1 MSEEQTNCLEP
12 SGSQSLDL
20 FESWEQYRTKRV
32 TGYTFR
38 DCTSVMRLEFP
49 PTDRKP
55 TKNQLATMAELL
67 ADGWVVSTIH
77 FENTEDRHE
86 AKQSPLKKENQ

>member
-1 MSEEQTNCLEP
+1 MSDSELIQPT
-12 SGSQSLDL
+12 GSQSLDL

-67 ADGWVVSTIH
+67 ADGWVVSAIH
-77 FENTEDRHE
+77 FENAEIRRE
-86 AKQSPLKKENQ
+86 RSELP